1 MKYTLL
7 LSVLCLAATTLPG
20 CLKKKVDLTFVN
32 HADRA
37 LEVHVNG
44 PGEGTGLLGTME
56 PGGKVGTTLVV
67 PRGDMP
73 VNFTWTAG
81 PYGSA
86 LVVWKGTPSPMTIDV
101 GKTEKDK

>member
-7 LSVLCLAATTLPG
+7 LSVLCLAATALPG
-20 CLKKKVDLTFVN
+20 CLKKKVDVTFHN

-37 LEVHVNG
+37 LEVHVTG

-56 PGGKVGTTLVV
+56 PGGKVGTTLIV

-81 PYGSA
+81 IYGSA
-86 LVVWKGTPSPMTIDV
+86 FVVWKGTPSSLAFDV
-101 GKTEKDK
+101 GKSTKED